1 MPGRALK
8 TDNSLQRDGPTI
20 HRSRSAAPSVG
31 RRVPLWDH
39 QRTAFNGRSKDASG
53 LSLSACIQPRR
64 SAGRPSMGKGIQMQP
79 QLVAT
84 ILLAAA
90 LISGVLYH
98 YSSRPP
104 AASNKWEQLTFFT
117 DSAVYPAFSPDRGM
131 LSFIRGSGTFLTAG
145 QVYVK
150 LLPGGEPVELTH
162 DSRIKLSPV
171 FSPDGSGIA
180 YRTANPWETW
190 EVPVLGGEPRLLL
203 PNASSLTWIE
213 NGKRLLFSEIKKGM
227 HMTVVTTDEGRGQA

>member
-1 MPGRALK
+1 
-8 TDNSLQRDGPTI
+8 
-20 HRSRSAAPSVG
+20 
-31 RRVPLWDH
+31 
-39 QRTAFNGRSKDASG
+39 
-53 LSLSACIQPRR
+53 
-64 SAGRPSMGKGIQMQP
+64 MQP

-171 FSPDGSGIA
+171 FSPV
-180 YRTANPWETW
+180 
-190 EVPVLGGEPRLLL
+190 VPALLIGPRIRGR
-203 PNASSLTWIE
+203 P
-213 NGKRLLFSEIKKGM
+213 GKCLY
-227 HMTVVTTDEGRGQA
+227 